1 MKVGGGAIKPIRP
14 IARSI
19 VPPASCEKPKGEV
32 VGRSVPAVGVAGM
45 ALSSSSVQ
53 RLCLGRAI
61 DHRLLPFGRPPLTH
75 ENAVAVPPQQLSS
88 SQLRAQ
94 RYASV
99 HRPGVGAE
107 REGDFL
113 ADAGIWPALLA
124 PGRRALTIVYIILKR
139 VGGRDHIGVLFVAAE
154 SALLAAAGRGADR
167 VEDGIYLFAN
177 MPPGLPLLGLEPAS
191 AMP

>member
-1 MKVGGGAIKPIRP
+1 
-14 IARSI
+14 
-19 VPPASCEKPKGEV
+19 
-32 VGRSVPAVGVAGM
+32 M

-61 DHRLLPFGRPPLTH
+61 DHRPLPLGRPPLTH
-75 ENAVAVPPQQLSS
+75 ENAVAVPAQQLSS

-107 REGDFL
+107 RESDFL

-139 VGGRDHIGVLFVAAE
+139 VGGRDHIILLFVAAE
-154 SALLAAAGRGADR
+154 SALLAAAGRGDNR
-167 VEDGIYLFAN
+167 VEDGIYLLAK